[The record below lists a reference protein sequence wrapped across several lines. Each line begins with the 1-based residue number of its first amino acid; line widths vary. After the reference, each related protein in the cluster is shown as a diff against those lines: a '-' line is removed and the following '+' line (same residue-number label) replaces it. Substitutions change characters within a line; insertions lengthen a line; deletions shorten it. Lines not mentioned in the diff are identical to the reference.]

1 MSGQPLARLLIVDDE
16 SGLVTALCGLLKAK
30 GYATTGVGSGAA
42 ALTAL
47 SESASNPTQRF
58 DVLITD
64 LMMPAMDGIALVRAA
79 LELDN
84 DLVSVVMTG
93 HGTIDTAVEALQA
106 GALDYILK
114 PFNLSVIMPVLAR
127 ALAVRQLRQ
136 DNAALAL
143 QVTHRT
149 EEIEAKNRELQIANR
164 ELGAFTQSVSH
175 DLRQPLNG
183 VIGFAE
189 LLLSEKPGS
198 LNASQKDYLRDIYNG
213 GHQLLRL
220 TADLLQFSRLGHQP
234 LTKEAIDMTDLVRS
248 IANPLRAG
256 ELHREIDLRVARL
269 PNASADPSLIKQAL
283 VNLLS
288 NAFKFT
294 RRTPNAVIEIT
305 GWQRDG
311 ELTYCVR
318 DNGAGFNMT
327 NAARLFSIFHR
338 LHGDQDFE
346 GTGVGLSIVQRIIE
360 RHGGTIT
367 AEAQVGKGAAFTFTL
382 PATGATAQ
390 LAADR
395 YVVSEVIIS

>member
-93 HGTIDTAVEALQA
+93 HGTIDTAVEAMQA

-127 ALAVRQLRQ
+127 ALAVRKLRQ

-164 ELGAFTQSVSH
+164 ELQAFTHSVSH

-198 LNASQKDYLRDIYNG
+198 LNASQKEYLRDIYNG

-256 ELHREIDLRVARL
+256 ELHREIDLRVATL

-390 LAADR
+390 LAEAGT
-395 YVVSEVIIS
+395 